1 MKTIDSGSTDLY
13 PVLPSLIISQHS
25 NRHTWPHFDEVSNS
39 LPSNLMSA
47 DLMEQFQQH
56 MKNYEKSQQE
66 PEEYG
71 DSL

>member
-1 MKTIDSGSTDLY
+1 
-13 PVLPSLIISQHS
+13 
-25 NRHTWPHFDEVSNS
+25 
-39 LPSNLMSA
+39 MSA

-71 DSL
+71 DSV